1 MKIGMMGGTFDPIH
15 NGHLHLAQT
24 ALTQFDLDQIW
35 FMPNGMPPH
44 KKQSSIES
52 DIHER
57 IAMTQIAIKANKQFY
72 LQEYEAKREKVS
84 YSYKTMEHFRK
95 MYPDDEFYFIIGAD
109 SLFSIETWKH
119 PERLFKACIILAAC
133 RDEAAT
139 KESLNGQIQMLK
151 GKYGAHIKFLAMPLE
166 HVSSHEIRKLIESGE
181 PVSEYIP
188 AEVEAYI
195 RKEGLYG
202 SEIEKISK
210 KLMKELD
217 EDRYRHT
224 QGVMYTSAALAMRYG
239 ADLKKALLAGL
250 LHDCAKCI
258 PGHTKIK
265 MCEKYNLEISEI
277 ERKNP
282 SLLHAKLGAYLAKDK
297 YDIEDEEILMA
308 IRSHTTGRPGMSLL
322 EKIVYIADYMEPGR
336 KDLPNMMDVRH
347 LAFEDIDKCLYRILR
362 DSLVY
367 LKAQDMPIDQTTE
380 ETYQYY
386 NELYS
391 KH

>member
-1 MKIGMMGGTFDPIH
+1 MYGISEVISMKIGIMGGTFDPIH

-84 YSYKTMEHFRK
+84 YSYKTMEHFQK

-133 RDEAAT
+133 RDKAAT

-151 GKYGAHIKFLAMPLE
+151 GKYGAYIKFLAMPLE

-202 SEIEKISK
+202 S
-210 KLMKELD
+210 
-217 EDRYRHT
+217 
-224 QGVMYTSAALAMRYG
+224 G
-239 ADLKKALLAGL
+239 
-250 LHDCAKCI
+250 
-258 PGHTKIK
+258 
-265 MCEKYNLEISEI
+265 N
-277 ERKNP
+277 RKN
-282 SLLHAKLGAYLAKDK
+282 
-297 YDIEDEEILMA
+297 
-308 IRSHTTGRPGMSLL
+308 
-322 EKIVYIADYMEPGR
+322 
-336 KDLPNMMDVRH
+336 
-347 LAFEDIDKCLYRILR
+347 
-362 DSLVY
+362 
-367 LKAQDMPIDQTTE
+367 Q
-380 ETYQYY
+380 
-386 NELYS
+386 
-391 KH
+391 

>member
-1 MKIGMMGGTFDPIH
+1 MYGISEVVSMKIGMMGGTFDPIH

-151 GKYGAHIKFLAMPLE
+151 FCAGFFTKGCPRRKVYQKNCSDSPGLCPAAGGKANTRSGKARNFESWSIK
-166 HVSSHEIRKLIESGE
+166 R
-181 PVSEYIP
+181 
-188 AEVEAYI
+188 
-195 RKEGLYG
+195 
-202 SEIEKISK
+202 
-210 KLMKELD
+210 
-217 EDRYRHT
+217 
-224 QGVMYTSAALAMRYG
+224 
-239 ADLKKALLAGL
+239 
-250 LHDCAKCI
+250 
-258 PGHTKIK
+258 
-265 MCEKYNLEISEI
+265 
-277 ERKNP
+277 
-282 SLLHAKLGAYLAKDK
+282 
-297 YDIEDEEILMA
+297 
-308 IRSHTTGRPGMSLL
+308 
-322 EKIVYIADYMEPGR
+322 
-336 KDLPNMMDVRH
+336 
-347 LAFEDIDKCLYRILR
+347 
-362 DSLVY
+362 
-367 LKAQDMPIDQTTE
+367 
-380 ETYQYY
+380 
-386 NELYS
+386 
-391 KH
+391 

>member
-1 MKIGMMGGTFDPIH
+1 MYGISEVISMKIGIMGGTFDPIH

-24 ALTQFDLDQIW
+24 ALTQFNLDQIW

-84 YSYKTMEHFRK
+84 Y
-95 MYPDDEFYFIIGAD
+95 
-109 SLFSIETWKH
+109 
-119 PERLFKACIILAAC
+119 AC

-151 GKYGAHIKFLAMPLE
+151 GKYGAYIKFLAMPLE

-202 SEIEKISK
+202 S
-210 KLMKELD
+210 
-217 EDRYRHT
+217 
-224 QGVMYTSAALAMRYG
+224 G
-239 ADLKKALLAGL
+239 
-250 LHDCAKCI
+250 
-258 PGHTKIK
+258 
-265 MCEKYNLEISEI
+265 N
-277 ERKNP
+277 RKN
-282 SLLHAKLGAYLAKDK
+282 
-297 YDIEDEEILMA
+297 
-308 IRSHTTGRPGMSLL
+308 
-322 EKIVYIADYMEPGR
+322 
-336 KDLPNMMDVRH
+336 
-347 LAFEDIDKCLYRILR
+347 
-362 DSLVY
+362 
-367 LKAQDMPIDQTTE
+367 Q
-380 ETYQYY
+380 
-386 NELYS
+386 
-391 KH
+391 